1 MSMPDIERYRSYV
14 DRINATQ
21 TEKDEVI
28 RIVWRIMEDF
38 ADRSFGL
45 HPVQQCQQIPHEF
58 LLETEQEHVSFPV
71 QISKVKR
78 KRLTG
83 LSGGPS

>member
-21 TEKDEVI
+21 AEKDEVI

-38 ADRSFGL
+38 ADRSFGV
-45 HPVQQCQQIPHEF
+45 HPVQQCQQISHEY
-58 LLETEQEHVSFPV
+58 LLDTEQEHANFPS
-71 QISKVKR
+71 QLAKVKR